1 MMFWQIWLLH
11 NKILKDLSE
20 QYDNIL
26 DAGASITELF
36 VYHLIVTDE
45 RSYGL
50 SEKEIRDMVDDA
62 INARYSS
69 SYGLE
74 DIVDRLL
81 NGDELNG
88 DENIW

>member
-1 MMFWQIWLLH
+1 M
-11 NKILKDLSE
+11 KDLSE

-69 SYGLE
+69 LYGLE

>member
-1 MMFWQIWLLH
+1 M
-11 NKILKDLSE
+11 KDLSE

-88 DENIW
+88 DENIWY

>member
-1 MMFWQIWLLH
+1 MRDI
-11 NKILKDLSE
+11 SE
-20 QYDNIL
+20 QYDSIL

-50 SEKEIRDMVDDA
+50 SEKEIRDMVEDA

-69 SYGLE
+69 SDGIE
-74 DIVDRLL
+74 SIVDRLL

>member
-1 MMFWQIWLLH
+1 M
-11 NKILKDLSE
+11 KDLSE

-26 DAGASITELF
+26 DAGASLTELF

>member
-1 MMFWQIWLLH
+1 MMSWQIWLLH

>member
-1 MMFWQIWLLH
+1 MRDI
-11 NKILKDLSE
+11 SE

-50 SEKEIRDMVDDA
+50 SEKEIRDMVEDA

-69 SYGLE
+69 SDGLE
-74 DIVDRLL
+74 NIVDRLL
-81 NGDELNG
+81 SGDELNG

>member
-1 MMFWQIWLLH
+1 MRDI
-11 NKILKDLSE
+11 SE

-50 SEKEIRDMVDDA
+50 SEKEIRDMVEDA

-69 SYGLE
+69 SDGLE
-74 DIVDRLL
+74 NIVDRLL

>member
-1 MMFWQIWLLH
+1 M
-11 NKILKDLSE
+11 KDISQ

-26 DAGASITELF
+26 DTGASITELF

-50 SEKEIRDMVDDA
+50 SEKEIQDMVEDA
-62 INARYSS
+62 INARYNLSD
-69 SYGLE
+69 GLE
-74 DIVDRLL
+74 SIVDRLL

>member
-1 MMFWQIWLLH
+1 M
-11 NKILKDLSE
+11 KDLSE

-26 DAGASITELF
+26 DAGASLTELF

-45 RSYGL
+45 RSYGV